1 MCGSFGRT
9 VRDNAA
15 DAKSA
20 FALGS
25 NAYTV
30 AFGRFITGAFFL
42 GLYLMVHP
50 GSTLK
55 VSPAQ
60 LKRIA
65 VLSLFFSA
73 IPYLLYASYQYIDSG
88 LATTLHFT
96 YPVAV
101 VLISAFLFRSRIS
114 TKSILCILIC
124 IAGILCLYT
133 PGGTVDP
140 RGAFLAAASGV
151 VYAGYIVGV
160 EKSGLKSIP
169 VLNVIFWL
177 ALFSAVEVLVFGL
190 FTDNLRFD
198 IPKKVWILYAG
209 LGLIAMVL
217 AATLFQIGI
226 LRCGAVKSSML
237 STVEPVTGVL
247 IGAIVFKEVLTL
259 RSIAGI
265 ILILLAVCILALP
278 GSTG

>member
-1 MCGSFGRT
+1 M
-9 VRDNAA
+9 
-15 DAKSA
+15 
-20 FALGS
+20 
-25 NAYTV
+25 
-30 AFGRFITGAFFL
+30 
-42 GLYLMVHP
+42 
-50 GSTLK
+50 
-55 VSPAQ
+55 SPAQ

-73 IPYLLYASYQYIDSG
+73 IPCLLYASYQYIDSG

-124 IAGILCLYT
+124 IAG
-133 PGGTVDP
+133 
-140 RGAFLAAASGV
+140 
-151 VYAGYIVGV
+151 
-160 EKSGLKSIP
+160 
-169 VLNVIFWL
+169 
-177 ALFSAVEVLVFGL
+177 
-190 FTDNLRFD
+190 
-198 IPKKVWILYAG
+198 ILYAG